1 MLDVN
6 CLLGTGSYIMTLPVR
21 TEKINYQILI
31 PTCPIKTDQIKRL
44 EVENFFIFG
53 LKLKTD
59 FLTLIRIKNEL
70 FVITRF
76 SSFCTWQLVSIILFC
91 YDLRQLDGP
100 GIKNKIHPPTPFFS
114 KIWMTK
120 IRLVKMSGLIWI
132 QTIWQTDHIPERFFW
147 KKYLKKKKK
156 NPQTTKKHAKW
167 PSMPRVK
174 LLVTTA
180 ADQNPPTYSI
190 FF

>member
-1 MLDVN
+1 M
-6 CLLGTGSYIMTLPVR
+6 
-21 TEKINYQILI
+21 
-31 PTCPIKTDQIKRL
+31 
-44 EVENFFIFG
+44 ENFFIFG

-59 FLTLIRIKNEL
+59 FLTLTRIKNEL

-120 IRLVKMSGLIWI
+120 IRLDKMSGLIWI
-132 QTIWQTDHIPERFFW
+132 QTIWQTDRIPERFFW
-147 KKYLKKKKK
+147 KKYLKKEKK
-156 NPQTTKKHAKW
+156 NPQTTK
-167 PSMPRVK
+167 SMQNDPACRPRVK

-180 ADQNPPTYSI
+180 EDRHFDSIVFTDLDKTKYIDIFLLSLWKIGYGYSLDVPCQGDSN
-190 FF
+190 